1 MTKEIIFMV
10 EEEPGG
16 GYIAKAVGNAIFTQ
30 AETIDELKRNIKE
43 AVSVHFAPSD
53 KPSVICLRMVK
64 EEVIPA

>member
-10 EEEPGG
+10 EEEPEG
-16 GYIAKAVGNAIFTQ
+16 GYIAKAVGHAIFTQ
-30 AETIDELKRNIKE
+30 AETVDELKRNIKE
-43 AVSVHFAPSD
+43 AVSVHFGETD